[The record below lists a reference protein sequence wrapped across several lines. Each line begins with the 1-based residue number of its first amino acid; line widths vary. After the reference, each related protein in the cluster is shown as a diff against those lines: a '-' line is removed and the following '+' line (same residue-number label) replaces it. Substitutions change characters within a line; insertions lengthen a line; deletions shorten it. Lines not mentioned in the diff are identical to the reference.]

1 MVIAMVVISAVTAFG
16 VLLIG
21 LALVADALIYK
32 WEIDMAK
39 NVDKDVDENAEMDDN
54 VEGD

>member
-39 NVDKDVDENAEMDDN
+39 NADKDVDENAEMDDN

>member
-21 LALVADALIYK
+21 LALIADALIYK

-39 NVDKDVDENAEMDDN
+39 NAEKDVDENVELDDN
-54 VEGD
+54 VKSD